1 MASRGWKGLT
11 KGKFLSI
18 SNKLIRELF
27 NNDVLTADVTYCRIR
42 PQGNHEWRP
51 GEESEDGSRGLSDG
65 T

>member
-42 PQGNHEWRP
+42 PQGNHE
-51 GEESEDGSRGLSDG
+51 
-65 T
+65 